1 MPSTLLSFPHYASN
15 PYLTMLT
22 VAPRAAGWDVVDGIR
37 TLHRLELRAG
47 HLASGD
53 VLHVHW
59 TSPVTS
65 GCQNADEAWAKAA
78 RFEDVLTGVRSRGV
92 DVIWTVHNSIAHE
105 ADYMDVELAVA
116 KMLARHATRII
127 RLNPATIEETAA
139 YYALPP
145 EKVVELPHSSYL
157 GVYPDG
163 GDDVASRERI
173 GVPQGVPTVGFIG
186 QIRAYKG
193 LDVLCRAVK
202 IAARTVPDLTF
213 VVAGKV
219 VPAEDHQ
226 TVEAMLSSPNVVKR
240 LEFVETADYSDW
252 LRSSDVVALPYRR
265 ILNSGSLLAAG
276 TFGRT
281 ALIPEGTP
289 IARQFAE
296 QPWVVTYAPEPDEPA
311 ALAAAILEA
320 LEGQEERRRAAHEYT
335 RAYTPYDM
343 SRDYL
348 RLLEGLAGVVEL
360 AA

>member
-1 MPSTLLSFPHYASN
+1 MPSTLLSFPHYALN

-22 VAPRAAGWDVVDGIR
+22 VAPRAAGWDVVDGVR
-37 TLHRLELRAG
+37 ALRGLELRAA
-47 HLASGD
+47 HLGPGD

-65 GCQNADEAWAKAA
+65 GCQSAEEAWAKAA
-78 RFEDVLTGVRSRGV
+78 RFEDVLTSARGRGA
-92 DVIWTVHNSIAHE
+92 DVLWTVHNSIAHE
-105 ADYMDVELAVA
+105 ADYVDVEIAVA
-116 KMLARHATRII
+116 KALARHATRII

-139 YYALPP
+139 YYTLPP
-145 EKVVELPHSSYL
+145 EKVVDLPHSSYL
-157 GVYPDG
+157 GIYPDG
-163 GDDVASRERI
+163 GDDAASRERI

-193 LDVLCRAVK
+193 LDVLCRAVE
-202 IAARTVPDLTF
+202 IATRTVPDLTF

-219 VPAEDHQ
+219 VPAEDHE
-226 TVEAMLSSPNVVKR
+226 TVEDMLSASNVVKR
-240 LEFVETADYSDW
+240 LEFVETADFSDW
-252 LRSSDVVALPYRR
+252 LRASDVVALPYRR

-281 ALIPEGTP
+281 ALIPEDTP

-296 QPWVVTYAPEPDEPA
+296 QPWVVTYASEPDEPT
-311 ALAAAILEA
+311 ALAAAIVEA
-320 LEGQEERRRAAHEYT
+320 LEGQEERHRAANEFS

-348 RLLEGLAGVVEL
+348 RLLEGLAGAVEL